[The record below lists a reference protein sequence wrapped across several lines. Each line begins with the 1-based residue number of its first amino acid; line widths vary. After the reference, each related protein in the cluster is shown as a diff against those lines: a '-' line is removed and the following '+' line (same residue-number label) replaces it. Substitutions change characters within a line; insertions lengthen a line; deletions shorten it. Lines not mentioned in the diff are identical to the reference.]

1 MGGKRD
7 GNTTRT
13 AIIITLCTLHREKS
27 QSSLTAYRTQKETH
41 LAVYPSISFFKLL
54 LVHFEF
60 LVCVDFYSSDSTNSA
75 LKNLLL
81 LKYCTMQ
88 ITTKTKTDLTE
99 CLSAKV
105 VEYTTY
111 LSVSMVVIESV
122 VRNGTAAKFY
132 QLSIGCNFCY
142 PVIHTFDCVLFQDKK
157 EPKRNIFV

>member
-1 MGGKRD
+1 M
-7 GNTTRT
+7 
-13 AIIITLCTLHREKS
+13 
-27 QSSLTAYRTQKETH
+27 
-41 LAVYPSISFFKLL
+41 AVYPSISFFKLL